1 MILRTSFCSIAQIQ
15 KRAWVYFKEGSSKGY
30 TIKTVLIPIT
40 PRKRPNDYV
49 SPEDPDSQG
58 IVDRALELLE
68 HYQSDLDGKLD
79 DADGSVKEN
88 NIADESITVEKV
100 ADDLAEVINAKE
112 AKSNKKTTLT
122 GNENSDEF
130 YPTTS

>member
-1 MILRTSFCSIAQIQ
+1 M
-15 KRAWVYFKEGSSKGY
+15 
-30 TIKTVLIPIT
+30 IPIT

-58 IVDRALELLE
+58 IVDRAL
-68 HYQSDLDGKLD
+68 

>member
-1 MILRTSFCSIAQIQ
+1 MDDGIA
-15 KRAWVYFKEGSSKGY
+15 AVNEAVTGLEG
-30 TIKTVLIPIT
+30 
-40 PRKRPNDYV
+40 
-49 SPEDPDSQG
+49 
-58 IVDRALELLE
+58 
-68 HYQSDLDGKLD
+68 GKLD

>member
-1 MILRTSFCSIAQIQ
+1 M
-15 KRAWVYFKEGSSKGY
+15 
-30 TIKTVLIPIT
+30 IPIT

-88 NIADESITVEKV
+88 NIADESITVEIFSNV
-100 ADDLAEVINAKE
+100 RPQAITTKE
-112 AKSNKKTTLT
+112 AKPITNTTLT